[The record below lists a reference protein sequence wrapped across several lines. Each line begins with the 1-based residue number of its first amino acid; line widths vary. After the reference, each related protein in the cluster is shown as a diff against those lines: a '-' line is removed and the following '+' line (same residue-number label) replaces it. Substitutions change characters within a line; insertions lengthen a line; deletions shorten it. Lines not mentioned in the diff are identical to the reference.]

1 MAMPTTVAL
10 FCLLA
15 VPITVQGE
23 TQNAFDMSRV
33 NPIRKVVTM
42 LQNME
47 KKVQEEGVKEK
58 ELFDKYM
65 CYCSNAGGDLGK
77 SIADANTKIPQLGS
91 DIKEGEAALAQLK
104 EDLKQHQVDRSAAK
118 EAVAE
123 ATTLR
128 QKEAAAYGKESSELN
143 ANLAALSKAT
153 TAIEKGMAGAFLQT
167 RTANVLQNLV
177 RKNDKIADDDREQL
191 LSFLS
196 GSQGE
201 DYAPASGQ
209 ITGILKTMHDEM
221 SASLAESTAAEQAA
235 IKAYDSLMAS
245 KTKEINALTHAIET
259 KMTRSG
265 ELSVKIVQMKND
277 LGDTEEAL
285 IEDKAFLKDL
295 EKNCDIKKSEW
306 ETIVKT
312 RNEELLALA
321 DTIKVLNDDDALELF
336 KKTLPGSSASFVQ
349 MQENSQSTRMRALA
363 MIRQVH
369 SPQLDFIALAIQ
381 GKKIGFEKVIKMI
394 DEMVAT
400 LKTEQEDDDHKKEYC
415 AKQFDLSDDKKKAL
429 ERSKSDVETAIE
441 DTKEGISTTE
451 SEIEALKDTIKALD
465 KSVAEATEQRKEEN
479 EDFTELMASDSAAKE
494 ILGFAKNRL
503 NKFYNPKLYKAPPKR
518 ELSDEDRA
526 TLAAGGTLA
535 PTAAPGGIAGTGVTV
550 LAAVSEHGV
559 AKPPPPPEAPGA
571 YKKKSEES
579 GGVIAMI
586 DLLVKDLDKEMTVAK
601 TEEKDSQ
608 ADYEALMKDSAAK
621 RADDSKSLAD
631 KEGALADMQASL
643 QSSQD
648 EHGSTSKE
656 LMATVQYIQSLHN
669 ECDWLLQYF
678 DVRKEARTSEIDALG
693 KAKAVLSGADFSLVQ
708 TKTQKFLQSA

>member
-15 VPITVQGE
+15 APITVQGE

-128 QKEAAAYGKESSELN
+128 QKEAAAYAKESSELN

-429 ERSKSDVETAIE
+429 ERSKSDIETAIE

-708 TKTQKFLQSA
+708 TKTQIAPS

>member
-77 SIADANTKIPQLGS
+77 SIADADTKIPQLGS

-128 QKEAAAYGKESSELN
+128 QKEAAAYAKESSELN

-259 KMTRSG
+259 KMSRSG

-295 EKNCDIKKSEW
+295 EKNCDVKKSEW
-306 ETIVKT
+306 ATIVKT

-321 DTIKVLNDDDALELF
+321 DTIKVLNDDDTLELF

-571 YKKKSEES
+571 YKKKSGES

-586 DLLVKDLDKEMTVAK
+586 DLLIKDLDKEMTVAK